1 MTSFAFSSFSKFFNK
16 GTPTALGVDIGSSAI
31 KIVQIKKKNGQA
43 VLETYGELA
52 LGPYSGLGVGQA
64 VALAPDKIAQALTD
78 LMKEKEVNVTTKKC
92 GISIPFASSL
102 MSVIEMPDVSS
113 RRLSVMVPLEAR
125 RYIPVPISEVLL
137 DWSVIPKSEV
147 REEDSSEYPTTEERS
162 SAGTTKASAALSKVD
177 VLIVAIHNE
186 TIARYQETVAKSGL
200 EAGFFEIEIFSTMR
214 AVLDEALRPVM
225 IMDIGAAST
234 KLYVVERGI
243 IRSSHTIN
251 RGSQDITATI
261 SKSLGL
267 SIERAEVM
275 KRQVGAAGEDKN
287 LNELILLTLDY
298 IFAEVNSALLAFE
311 KKHNKAIS
319 KMILVGGGSA
329 LKGLAELAKN
339 NFKTD
344 VVIANPFNKVS
355 APAFLE
361 NILKET
367 GPEFAVAIGLALRK
381 LSEEE

>member
-1 MTSFAFSSFSKFFNK
+1 MTFFSKFFNQ
-16 GTPTALGVDIGSSAI
+16 GEFSALGVDIGSSAI

-52 LGPYSGLGVGQA
+52 LGPYAGVGVGQA
-64 VALAPDKIAQALTD
+64 VVLTSDKIAQALID
-78 LMKEKEVNVTTKKC
+78 LMREKEVNITTKKC

-102 MSVIEMPDVSS
+102 MSVIEMPNVSS
-113 RRLSVMVPLEAR
+113 RQLAVMVPLEAR
-125 RYIPVPISEVLL
+125 RYIPVPISEVML

-147 REEDSSEYPTTEERS
+147 EEEDSSEYATTEERLPVDRG
-162 SAGTTKASAALSKVD
+162 AGAPAILAKVD

-186 TIARYQETVAKSGL
+186 TIARYQEIVAKCGL

-214 AVLDEALRPVM
+214 AVLDEALQPVM
-225 IMDIGAAST
+225 IMDMGAAST
-234 KLYVVERGI
+234 KLYVVERGV

-251 RGSQDITATI
+251 RGSQDITMTI
-261 SKSLGL
+261 SKSMGL
-267 SIERAEVM
+267 SLERAEVM
-275 KRQVGAAGEDKN
+275 KRQVGAAGKDKN
-287 LNELILLTLDY
+287 LTDVIILTLDH
-298 IFAEVNSALLAFE
+298 IFSEVNNALLAFE
-311 KKHNKAIS
+311 KKYNKTVS
-319 KMILVGGGSA
+319 KVILVGGGSA

-344 VVIANPFNKVS
+344 VVIADPFNKVS